1 MNNEF
6 PGGRRDFEDGRG
18 EGPAG
23 PFGKGHGRGHGPHRH
38 GGFAREAMFG
48 DPGGP
53 RGKFRRGRRG
63 GPFGRPGGFGGPG
76 PGGPGGPGG
85 FGFGPGGPRG
95 GHRGRRARG
104 DVRTAVLALLGEES
118 MHGYQIIQEIGE
130 RSGGA
135 WRPSPGSVYP
145 TVSQLADEGLVRT
158 EKADG
163 RSVIHLT
170 DAGRTY
176 VDEHREELDAVWNT
190 AAAEDGFTGLRE
202 SAGLVMGAVMQVAQ
216 VGRDEQVA
224 EAVRLLDDTRRRL
237 YLLLAGEETTPST
250 DRPAADAGDETGTD
264 G

>member
-1 MNNEF
+1 MNWHDI
-6 PGGRRDFEDGRG
+6 PD
-18 EGPAG
+18 
-23 PFGKGHGRGHGPHRH
+23 GRGHGEGPERRGHGGGHGHGPRRH
-38 GGFAREAMFG
+38 GGFAREAVFG
-48 DPGGP
+48 HGGP
-53 RGKFRRGRRG
+53 RGGFRRGGRG
-63 GPFGRPGGFGGPG
+63 GPFGRPGGPGGFGFGGPG
-76 PGGPGGPGG
+76 FGGGPGGRGGPGG
-85 FGFGPGGPRG
+85 FGGGPRG

-104 DVRTAVLALLGEES
+104 DVRTAVLALLAEEP

-130 RSGGA
+130 RSGGS

-158 EKADG
+158 EKAEG

-190 AAAEDGFTGLRE
+190 AAAEDGFGALRE
-202 SAGLVMGAVMQVAQ
+202 AGRGLFGAVAQVAQ
-216 VGRDEQVA
+216 VGREEQVA

-237 YLLLAGEETTPST
+237 YLLLAGEGTAEATDTTE
-250 DRPAADAGDETGTD
+250 DD

>member
-1 MNNEF
+1 MTTYET
-6 PGGRRDFEDGRG
+6 PGGHQDFGDGPGDEGRG
-18 EGPAG
+18 
-23 PFGKGHGRGHGPHRH
+23 FGGRRGHGPRRH

-48 DPGGP
+48 EFPGGP
-53 RGKFRRGRRG
+53 RGRFRRGRRG
-63 GPFGRPGGFGGPG
+63 GPFGRPGGPG
-76 PGGPGGPGG
+76 FGPGG
-85 FGFGPGGPRG
+85 FGPGGFGPGFGPGGPRA

-104 DVRTAVLALLGEES
+104 DVRTAVLALLAEEP

-130 RSGGA
+130 RSGGS

-158 EKADG
+158 EKAEG

-170 DAGRTY
+170 DAGRAY

-190 AAAEDGFTGLRE
+190 AAAEDGFSALRE
-202 SAGLVMGAVMQVAQ
+202 AGAGLAGAVAQVAQ

-237 YLLLAGEETTPST
+237 YLLLAGEETTATSEP
-250 DRPAADAGDETGTD
+250 DADDEG
-264 G
+264 

>member
-6 PGGRRDFEDGRG
+6 PGGRRDFG
-18 EGPAG
+18 EHP
-23 PFGKGHGRGHGPHRH
+23 HHEGRGHGPHRH

-48 DPGGP
+48 EFAGGP

-63 GPFGRPGGFGGPG
+63 GPFGRPGGPGFGPGGGPGFGGPG
-76 PGGPGGPGG
+76 FGGFGPGG
-85 FGFGPGGPRG
+85 GGPRG

-104 DVRTAVLALLGEES
+104 DVRTAVLALLAEEP

-130 RSGGA
+130 RSGGS

-158 EKADG
+158 EKAEG

-190 AAAEDGFTGLRE
+190 AAAEDGFTSLRE
-202 SAGLVMGAVMQVAQ
+202 AGRGLAGAVAQVAQ

-224 EAVRLLDDTRRRL
+224 EAVRLLDETRRKL
-237 YLLLAGEETTPST
+237 YLLLAGEEAGTAPDSTP
-250 DRPAADAGDETGTD
+250 DPGDEPDTAG
-264 G
+264 

>member
-1 MNNEF
+1 MNTHDV
-6 PGGRRDFEDGRG
+6 PGGGRD
-18 EGPAG
+18 EGHQ
-23 PFGKGHGRGHGPHRH
+23 GHHGPHAHHEHGPRRH
-38 GGFAREAMFG
+38 GGFARAAVFG
-48 DPGGP
+48 EVAGGP
-53 RGKFRRGRRG
+53 RGRFRRGRRG
-63 GPFGRPGGFGGPG
+63 GPFGRPD
-76 PGGPGGPGG
+76 GPGG
-85 FGFGPGGPRG
+85 FGPGGFGPGGFGPGGPRG
-95 GHRGRRARG
+95 GHRGRRSRG
-104 DVRTAVLALLGEES
+104 DVRTALLALLAEEP
-118 MHGYQIIQEIGE
+118 MHGYQIIQEIAE

-176 VDEHREELDAVWNT
+176 VAEHREELDAVWNT
-190 AAAEDGFTGLRE
+190 AAAEDGFAALRE
-202 SAGLVMGAVMQVAQ
+202 AGRGLAGAVAQVAQ

-237 YLLLAGEETTPST
+237 YLLLAGEPTGTTGEDGT
-250 DRPAADAGDETGTD
+250 DETGTA

>member
-1 MNNEF
+1 MTTHDF
-6 PGGRRDFEDGRG
+6 PGERRDFGDGP
-18 EGPAG
+18 EGRHG
-23 PFGKGHGRGHGPHRH
+23 GRGHGPRRH
-38 GGFAREAMFG
+38 PGFGREAMFG
-48 DPGGP
+48 EFPGGGP

-63 GPFGRPGGFGGPG
+63 GPFGRPGGFG
-76 PGGPGGPGG
+76 PGGPGG
-85 FGFGPGGPRG
+85 FGPGGFGGGPGGFGGPRG

-104 DVRTAVLALLGEES
+104 DVRTAVLALLREEP

-130 RSGGA
+130 RSGGS

-158 EKADG
+158 EKAEG

-176 VDEHREELDAVWNT
+176 VDEHHEELDAVWST
-190 AAAEDGFTGLRE
+190 AAAEDGFTALRE
-202 SAGLVMGAVMQVAQ
+202 AGAGLAGAVAQVAQ

-237 YLLLAGEETTPST
+237 YLLLAGEETT
-250 DRPAADAGDETGTD
+250 GVETPDDD